1 MNIKIL
7 GPGCPNCH
15 KFEKN
20 VRDAVEELNVQAEIS
35 KVEDIMD
42 IMEYNIIRTPG
53 LVIDDNVVS
62 YGRVLTVKQ
71 IKKILTTNP

>member
-1 MNIKIL
+1 MKIKIL
-7 GPGCPNCH
+7 GPGCPNCQ
-15 KFEKN
+15 KFERN
-20 VRDAVEELNVQAEIS
+20 VHDAVGELNILAEIS
-35 KVEDIMD
+35 KVDDIMD

-71 IKKILTTNP
+71 IKEILTSNP